1 MDWSSPNRPQA
12 ALGLGLVLAAL
23 NGNPPVY
30 IGFIYLLR
38 GVTFVV
44 WRGGCG
50 GLSLA
55 KLLEFRGKLKE
66 ASNLLKDA
74 ETLIAAMLII
84 DEYKGLGEVESIVER
99 ALERIREARRIG
111 RELVEEVERALP
123 PEPLEEEP

>member
-1 MDWSSPNRPQA
+1 
-12 ALGLGLVLAAL
+12 
-23 NGNPPVY
+23 
-30 IGFIYLLR
+30 
-38 GVTFVV
+38 VV
-44 WRGGCG
+44 SQGGWGCG

-55 KLLEFRGKLKE
+55 KLLEFRSKLKE

-84 DEYKGLGEVESIVER
+84 DEYRGLDEVEAIIER

-123 PEPLEEEP
+123 PLEEESG